1 MTHAVGVDGCRG
13 GWCAVSIR
21 DEENGLTV
29 SPPVIYPSFRDLV
42 ASRGK
47 VICIDIPLGLMDGPE
62 QRPCDV
68 EARKRLGRRA
78 PVVFTPPCRAALSI
92 EDYWEA
98 STANFRVTGRKLS
111 KQADG
116 IRRKI
121 REVDSGMT
129 SDRQARVHE
138 VHPELC
144 FWALNN
150 REPIFSNKKRLAGRA
165 QRWRLLRTVL
175 QSLPVE
181 PPRPRDLPHACAV
194 DDYIDA
200 LVAAW
205 TAVSISRGSAQR
217 IPSQPEMDDKGLRME
232 MWLPTV

>member
-1 MTHAVGVDGCRG
+1 MPR
-13 GWCAVSIR
+13 R
-21 DEENGLTV
+21 
-29 SPPVIYPSFRDLV
+29 LV
-42 ASRGK
+42 RRLNSGRRERPDCLASRHQSVVSRRGRFQGQS
-47 VICIDIPLGLMDGPE
+47 DLYRHPH
-62 QRPCDV
+62 RPPRWPRPTGVRCGG
-68 EARKRLGRRA
+68 EKPARQASVGRLY
-78 PVVFTPPCRAALSI
+78 PALSI

-98 STANFRVTGRKLS
+98 SAANFRVTGRMLS

-129 SDRQARVHE
+129 PDRQARVHE

-144 FWALNN
+144 FWAINDH
-150 REPIFSNKKRLAGRA
+150 EPALSNKKRLAGRHE
-165 QRWRLLRTVL
+165 RWQSLRTVL
-175 QSLPVE
+175 PLQPE

-205 TAVSISRGSAQR
+205 TAVCISRGSAQR
-217 IPSQPEMDDKGLRME
+217 IPSQPEMDEKGLRME
-232 MWLPTV
+232 MWFPAV

>member
-1 MTHAVGVDGCRG
+1 MIHVVGVDGCRS

-29 SPPVIYPSFRDLV
+29 SPPVINPSFRDVV
-42 ASRGK
+42 ASKAK
-47 VICIDIPLGLMDGPE
+47 VICIDIPIGLLDGPG
-62 QRPCDV
+62 RRACDA
-68 EARKRLGRRA
+68 EARNQLGRRA
-78 PVVFTPPCRAALSI
+78 SVVFTPPCRAALSI

-98 STANFRVTGRKLS
+98 SAANFRVTGRMLS
-111 KQADG
+111 KQAYG

-129 SDRQARVHE
+129 PDRQALVHE

-144 FWALNN
+144 FWALNDH
-150 REPIFSNKKRLAGRA
+150 EPALSNKKRLAGRHE
-165 QRWRLLRTVL
+165 RWQSLRTVL
-175 QSLPVE
+175 PLQPE

-205 TAVSISRGSAQR
+205 TAVCISRGSAQR
-217 IPSQPEMDDKGLRME
+217 IPSQPEMDEKGLRME
-232 MWLPTV
+232 MWFPAV